1 VEEMNQ
7 KAFSIFVGVVMVLS
21 MFAGYVLIGGQ
32 NTNAPVVA
40 SSTSLQTFGVQGRL
54 VDWSFD
60 SLSDV
65 LEMAPNS
72 TVMAYWINLSASQ
85 NLTDAA
91 RAALPQSF
99 ALNYGSQLYPVEIEK
114 TAAVYFNN
122 TWTDFNWIRP
132 YRVGYSGLV
141 LPYEDFMMI
150 PSSRGYA
157 SVMGM
162 PTLFGPED
170 ALKSVLDVVVGAMP
184 SDKFTLPIGE
194 EADLQMTALGGGDLN
209 HAGDY
214 KEFYLGVSRSRA
226 GADGG
231 FNITAK
237 YLLPGSGTEQ
247 KTKEIAGKY
256 GLAYSTK
263 GSEMDVSGSV
273 TSADLKGALTA
284 FLGPDSLALP
294 FPF

>member
-1 VEEMNQ
+1 MNK
-7 KAFSIFVGVVMVLS
+7 KAFSIFVGVVMTLS

-32 NTNAPVVA
+32 SNNAPVVA
-40 SSTSLQTFGVQGRL
+40 TSNSLQTFGVQGRL

-91 RAALPQSF
+91 RAVLPQSF

-122 TWTDFNWIRP
+122 TWTEFHWIKP
-132 YRVGYSGLV
+132 FRVEYSGLV

-150 PSSRGYA
+150 PSSTDYA

-162 PTLFGPED
+162 PTLFGPQD
-170 ALKSVLDVVVGAMP
+170 ALKSVLDVIVGAM
-184 SDKFTLPIGE
+184 STDKFSLPIGE
-194 EADLQMTALGGGDLN
+194 EADLQLAALGADGS
-209 HAGDY
+209 ADY
-214 KEFYLGVSRSRA
+214 KEFYLGVSKSKA
-226 GADGG
+226 GGDGG
-231 FNITAK
+231 FNITAR

-247 KTKEIAGKY
+247 KAKEVAGKY
-256 GLAYSTK
+256 GLTYSTK
-263 GSEMDVSGSV
+263 ASESEVSGSV
-273 TSADLKGALTA
+273 AAGDLKGALTA
-284 FLGPDSLALP
+284 FLGP
-294 FPF
+294 